1 MSLRPDSSVKIFP
14 IGLGFITTS
23 MKNAGYKFDLLDI
36 DMKRYSDDE
45 IDEIMSNN
53 RYDIVC
59 LGCLVTG
66 YDKVKKICK
75 TIRKY
80 NEKATI
86 IVGNS
91 VATSIPEILLHKTD
105 ADIAVMG
112 EGDETIIELIEC
124 IKNNGSFKDVEGI
137 VFKDNDS
144 VVYTPKRKIISNIS
158 NLPSIDF
165 EIFDVES
172 YIKNTSI
179 PQLENIHPD
188 NIRALPINTARGC
201 VAKCTF
207 CYHVFRGIKYRYR
220 SAKSIVEEIKLLI
233 DKYGINY
240 VQFWDE
246 LTFFS
251 KERALVLAEEI
262 IKSGIKIYWAAQ
274 CRANLFTAESDLHII
289 KKLKEA
295 GCYRIAYSLESSDS
309 DILKAMN
316 KKISVEDFVTQTR
329 LMQSVG
335 ISTRTSL
342 VFGYPQETPETINA
356 TINCCIENKMYPSV
370 GFLLPQPGSAM
381 YDYAI
386 EKGIIT
392 DGEKYILGM
401 GDRQDLFINL
411 TSMSDKE
418 FKDTVY
424 NALKRCNKEL
434 NTKLSED
441 DLIKTK
447 NKAI

>member
-1 MSLRPDSSVKIFP
+1 
-14 IGLGFITTS
+14 
-23 MKNAGYKFDLLDI
+23 
-36 DMKRYSDDE
+36 
-45 IDEIMSNN
+45 
-53 RYDIVC
+53 
-59 LGCLVTG
+59 
-66 YDKVKKICK
+66 
-75 TIRKY
+75 
-80 NEKATI
+80 
-86 IVGNS
+86 
-91 VATSIPEILLHKTD
+91 
-105 ADIAVMG
+105 
-112 EGDETIIELIEC
+112 
-124 IKNNGSFKDVEGI
+124 
-137 VFKDNDS
+137 
-144 VVYTPKRKIISNIS
+144 
-158 NLPSIDF
+158 
-165 EIFDVES
+165 
-172 YIKNTSI
+172 
-179 PQLENIHPD
+179 
-188 NIRALPINTARGC
+188 
-201 VAKCTF
+201 
-207 CYHVFRGIKYRYR
+207 
-220 SAKSIVEEIKLLI
+220 
-233 DKYGINY
+233 
-240 VQFWDE
+240 
-246 LTFFS
+246 
-251 KERALVLAEEI
+251 
-262 IKSGIKIYWAAQ
+262 
-274 CRANLFTAESDLHII
+274 
-289 KKLKEA
+289 
-295 GCYRIAYSLESSDS
+295 LESSDP